1 MAYIHKYFYAIEFVF
16 LCIYKYLFDFVFI
29 KRYLDIYGYMYN
41 RAYYMFNS
49 DKFIISLVLFGM
61 FALLLLKYTKQ
72 EKNTYIVLI
81 RFAYLICIIPMLSVY
96 AFYSNCEEKDFL
108 APSLFWFIFVIVFKL
123 GFKKKEDTYKS
134 IMNLPSVKNIDWFVL
149 LMCGIMAIA
158 IWFIAGKPLVFTL
171 NEALEQRMQLRM
183 NALPTLINYVF
194 FFLGSAVFPYLFAK
208 YMDRQDYIKGILSLA
223 FGILLFMV
231 NGMKTWLFLYLLYF
245 LVKGINKLIKSETYS
260 FVLMLEFGAI
270 LLIILSEIL
279 YKKFNS
285 TDILAQAGRVIIVPN
300 NIGFINVRFFRENE
314 ILYLRESILRLFAK
328 SPYVNG
334 SDFYINFGASS
345 TVTSARANNGLWGD
359 AFKNFGYPGI
369 LFYPLMYLVTFKIV
383 DNNGRDLSNDLRI
396 FVLYLI
402 FWTAVNVSFFTWLLT
417 GGVIVIIILEKID
430 TANLKY
436 LNNKRESSR
445 KPKYHFMR

>member
-1 MAYIHKYFYAIEFVF
+1 
-16 LCIYKYLFDFVFI
+16 
-29 KRYLDIYGYMYN
+29 
-41 RAYYMFNS
+41 
-49 DKFIISLVLFGM
+49 
-61 FALLLLKYTKQ
+61 
-72 EKNTYIVLI
+72 
-81 RFAYLICIIPMLSVY
+81 
-96 AFYSNCEEKDFL
+96 
-108 APSLFWFIFVIVFKL
+108 
-123 GFKKKEDTYKS
+123 
-134 IMNLPSVKNIDWFVL
+134 MNLPSVKNIDWFVL